1 MIVSK
6 LAVPLVSK
14 QVLIRWKWFTG
25 SAFWISPVN
34 SIKCSKRLSSS
45 NKNRLSNLHYKLGP
59 ENNLNNNSLAHESEG
74 VSVYCSCMMT
84 LDSGYGASWWF
95 GCKSIFT
102 SLLKRPKVCGQMSG
116 LDFIV
121 HCSIG
126 SDPVPID
133 DIVIADQLQF
143 DCGCDHSCSLRLR
156 WRNKIRCL
164 FACCWLV
171 NRWWLFG
178 S

>member
-1 MIVSK
+1 MHFEFHEWILLNVQRDCHLPIRTVSR
-6 LAVPLVSK
+6 
-14 QVLIRWKWFTG
+14 IC
-25 SAFWISPVN
+25 IIN
-34 SIKCSKRLSSS
+34 
-45 NKNRLSNLHYKLGP
+45 LGP

-133 DIVIADQLQF
+133 DIAIADQLQF